1 MLWGYTL
8 MVLKGP
14 MGPNSVL
21 GYICTMLMISIIK
34 GIVRAYVSQVE
45 VQIFFSPTQLVLLKA
60 VRTENQMGNLGNEEN
75 YTRNKEA

>member
-1 MLWGYTL
+1 
-8 MVLKGP
+8 
-14 MGPNSVL
+14 
-21 GYICTMLMISIIK
+21 MISIIK